1 MDEKTHPNIFPT
13 LRYMNA
19 SGAIDW
25 LGRAFGFEEKA
36 VYRGE
41 DRTVRHAELRLGGGL
56 VMLGQHRNGGATG
69 YTVSDPLSSTQGT
82 YVVVDDPD

>member
-41 DRTVRHAELRLGGGL
+41 AGRTGRYVMPSSDSVRA
-56 VMLGQHRNGGATG
+56 
-69 YTVSDPLSSTQGT
+69 SSC
-82 YVVVDDPD
+82 